1 MASPSPFHSTSVI
14 ASTPMASLYPSG
26 FGIPSDGLPVT
37 SQLSTMAGD
46 SYGVFP
52 QQVPQPT
59 PHHTASEA
67 ANNAPHAQYLNK
79 KQLRRQRELKDALY
93 PLKLIRQLDRITND
107 EWPVGVDGTRIFEVV
122 HIDSSRDSG
131 LTVENVS
138 TYSTV
143 QAANERALDFWDRE
157 YGAGMFT
164 RASPH
169 PDLDAVSIKKFEH
182 IEDSGRQANSISIP
196 KKHYRS
202 AGGVPANRSSW
213 AVKNKCLSLSHK
225 GRKGENKVYV
235 AVSQLRDHG
244 IHA

>member
-1 MASPSPFHSTSVI
+1 MAP
-14 ASTPMASLYPSG
+14 LYSSG
-26 FGIPSDGLPVT
+26 FGIPSDGLPVA
-37 SQLSTMAGD
+37 SQLSNMAVD

-52 QQVPQPT
+52 QQASQPNS
-59 PHHTASEA
+59 HYIAGEVV
-67 ANNAPHAQYLNK
+67 NNAPHTQYLNK

-93 PLKLIRQLDRITND
+93 PLKLIRQLDQITDNQ
-107 EWPVGVDGTRIFEVV
+107 WPAVVDGKRIFEVV
-122 HIDSSRDSG
+122 HIDNSRDSG

-164 RASPH
+164 LASPD
-169 PDLDAVSIKKFEH
+169 PELDAVSIKKFEN
-182 IEDSGRQANSISIP
+182 IEESERQVHRVSAP
-196 KKHYRS
+196 KKHYHS

-213 AVKNKCLSLSHK
+213 TVKNKCLSLSHK
-225 GRKGENKVYV
+225 GRKGENRVYV